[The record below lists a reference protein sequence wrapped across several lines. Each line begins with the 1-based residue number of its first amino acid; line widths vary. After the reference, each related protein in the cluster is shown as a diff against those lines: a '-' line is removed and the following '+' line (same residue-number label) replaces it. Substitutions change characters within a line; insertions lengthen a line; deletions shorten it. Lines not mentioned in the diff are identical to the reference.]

1 MVILLEEYIKVEVV
15 VLVAFMALNVIVVA
29 PEVLFENELEEDVV
43 VEEEEE
49 NV

>member
-15 VLVAFMALNVIVVA
+15 VLVAFVALNVIVVA